1 MEKIKI
7 SGSVKEECNTKVLEC
22 SCDSNC
28 SPRVPDSYLWR
39 SFSEG
44 PDDLLNETPR
54 LSYYNPSLHLNLERR
69 LGNQPSFQNMTSSFS
84 SAKSTLS
91 NESSAPMTATEL
103 VNEITTLE
111 LEIVHLE
118 QHLLSLYRTA
128 FDYYKNDDLNISSD
142 DSRHT
147 SGGMLTRK
155 RTKQTVNHGKIGLKS
170 DRSIGETNYS
180 FKSTEQDIAMKPW
193 LNEIYCAHNLKCDSN
208 NIAGHFLSHNPQ
220 KV

>member
-54 LSYYNPSLHLNLERR
+54 LSYYNP
-69 LGNQPSFQNMTSSFS
+69 
-84 SAKSTLS
+84 
-91 NESSAPMTATEL
+91 TATEL